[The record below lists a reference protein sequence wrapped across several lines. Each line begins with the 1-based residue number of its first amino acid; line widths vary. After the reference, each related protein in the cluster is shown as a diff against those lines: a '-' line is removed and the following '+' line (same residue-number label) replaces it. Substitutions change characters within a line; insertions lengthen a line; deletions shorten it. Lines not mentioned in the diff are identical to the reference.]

1 MKRKK
6 WYESTKL
13 RRNPKY
19 SKRGGDVGEK
29 MVLDFCK
36 NEFPYADSI
45 HHSIRIPDPNTHQSK
60 GEVDVIL
67 CLPKAVFFLE
77 VKHWKGE
84 IDADEHGEIFQV
96 NKPKKEVFS
105 IIKRKSESARRM
117 FLSKFSDSIG
127 DIYPLVVLS
136 HDKCHLS
143 DRVKN
148 LRNIVPLRDLSARI
162 KKFEDYVDEDVSKKL
177 RKNRTEM
184 FESFGTWDFI
194 EFQNKSMLIG
204 DIKNFNESI
213 DRKKIRSFR
222 TFFRRGLISTIIRG
236 PLIDV
241 EYCYRDG
248 TTVISEIKPE
258 FVLDM
263 NIPWESSFRKI
274 PMEEISLMTF
284 GYKDEI
290 DWLERTKKINIK
302 KEKRKKRKKALN
314 EGELNKK
321 YKVGQKLI
329 GTIISHLPDKDNER
343 KVVGLMVSIIENQV
357 KGLVPNKELPR
368 QEFIPVFYKVGNE
381 IDVEIISITK
391 KGLRFKVIIED

>member
-1 MKRKK
+1 
-6 WYESTKL
+6 
-13 RRNPKY
+13 
-19 SKRGGDVGEK
+19 
-29 MVLDFCK
+29 
-36 NEFPYADSI
+36 
-45 HHSIRIPDPNTHQSK
+45 
-60 GEVDVIL
+60 
-67 CLPKAVFFLE
+67 
-77 VKHWKGE
+77 
-84 IDADEHGEIFQV
+84 
-96 NKPKKEVFS
+96 
-105 IIKRKSESARRM
+105 M

-136 HDKCHLS
+136 HDKCYLS

-148 LRNIVPLRDLSARI
+148 LRNVVPLRDLSARI
-162 KKFEDYVDEDVSKKL
+162 KKFEDYVDEDLSKKL

-194 EFQNKSMLIG
+194 EFQDKSMLIG

-248 TTVISEIKPE
+248 TTVIREIKPE

-263 NIPWESSFRKI
+263 NIPWESSFTKI
-274 PMEEISLMTF
+274 PMEAISLMTF

-302 KEKRKKRKKALN
+302 KEKRKKRKKVLN

-357 KGLVPNKELPR
+357 KGLVPNKELPL

-381 IDVEIISITK
+381 IDVEIISIRENR
-391 KGLRFKVIIED
+391 LRFKIIID

>member
-13 RRNPKY
+13 KRNPKY
-19 SKRGGDVGEK
+19 PKRGGDIGERR
-29 MVLDFCK
+29 VLEFCK

-77 VKHWKGE
+77 VKHWKGD

-96 NKPKKEVFS
+96 NKPQKEVFS
-105 IIKRKSESARRM
+105 IIKRKSESAKRM
-117 FLSKFSDSIG
+117 FLSKFSESIG

-143 DRVKN
+143 NRVKKLHN
-148 LRNIVPLRDLSARI
+148 VVSLRDLSDTI
-162 KKFEDYVDEDVSKKL
+162 KIFEDYVEDDISKKI
-177 RKNRTEM
+177 RKCRTEM
-184 FESFGTWDFI
+184 FESFGTWDLI

-213 DRKKIRSFR
+213 DRKKIKSFR

-248 TTVISEIKPE
+248 TTYISEIKPE

-263 NIPWESSFRKI
+263 NIPWESSSIKI
-274 PMEEISLMTF
+274 PMEEISSMNF

-290 DWLERTKKINIK
+290 AWLERTKKINIETK
-302 KEKRKKRKKALN
+302 KRRKRKKELS
-314 EGELNKK
+314 EGELKEK

-329 GTIISHLPDKDNER
+329 GTIISHLPDKNDER
-343 KVVGLMVSIIENQV
+343 KVVGLIVSIVENQV
-357 KGLVPNKELPR
+357 KGLVPKKELPL
-368 QEFIPVFYKVGNE
+368 QEFISVFYKIGNE

-391 KGLRFKVIIED
+391 KGLRFKIIID

>member
-6 WYESTKL
+6 WYGSTKL
-13 RRNPKY
+13 GRNPKY
-19 SKRGGDVGEK
+19 SDRGGDVGERR
-29 MVLDFCK
+29 VLEFCK
-36 NEFPYADSI
+36 NKFPYADSI
-45 HHSIRIPDPNTHQSK
+45 HHSIRIPDPNTPQSK

-67 CLPKAVFFLE
+67 CLPKVVFFLE

-84 IDADEHGEIFQV
+84 IDADEYGEIFQV

-117 FLSKFSDSIG
+117 FLSKFGDSIG

-148 LRNIVPLRDLSARI
+148 LHNVVHLRDLSARI
-162 KKFEDYVDEDVSKKL
+162 KKFRDYVEDDISEKH

-184 FESFGTWDFI
+184 FESFGTWDII

-213 DRKKIRSFR
+213 DRKKIRYFR

-236 PLIDV
+236 PLIGV
-241 EYCYRDG
+241 EYGYRDG
-248 TTVISEIKPE
+248 TSVNSEIKPE
-258 FVLDM
+258 FVLEL
-263 NIPWESSFRKI
+263 NIPWESSSRKI

-290 DWLERTKKINIK
+290 DWLKRTKKINIK
-302 KEKRKKRKKALN
+302 TKKRRKRKKELN

-329 GTIISHLPDKDNER
+329 GTIISHLPDKDDER
-343 KVVGLMVSIIENQV
+343 KVVGLMVSIVENQV
-357 KGLVPNKELPR
+357 KGLVPNKELTMR

-391 KGLRFKVIIED
+391 KGLRLKLITD